1 MQTGKVYRIPCD
13 NYPGIIYCK
22 TMPWKIDN
30 FYILPES
37 SKVDDINFGN
47 LDYFYANWVNISVY
61 KELDFIRKEPITDKE
76 RNSIPKFF
84 RQSHYDM
91 YNCKIVIPGQ
101 IEAVLCAPEDC
112 IGLDREVIHDS
123 LLSLCERLVIKLTG
137 KQGEDYNFIRLRIPG
152 VDKPIDFNNWRS

>member
-1 MQTGKVYRIPCD
+1 MQTGKVYRVTCD
-13 NYPGIIYCK
+13 NYSGIIYCK

-47 LDYFYANWVNISVY
+47 LDYFYANWVNNSVY
-61 KELDFIRKEPITDKE
+61 KEMDFIRKETITDKE

-84 RQSHYDM
+84 RQDFSDM
-91 YNCKIVIPGQ
+91 SYCHQVIPGQ
-101 IEAVLCAPEDC
+101 PEAVPCAPEDC
-112 IGLDREVIHDS
+112 IGLDRAVVHDS
-123 LLSLCERLVIKLTG
+123 LWSLCERLVIKLTG

-152 VDKPIDFNNWRS
+152 VDKPFDFNNWRS

>member
-1 MQTGKVYRIPCD
+1 MQTGKVYRVPCD

-37 SKVDDINFGN
+37 SKVDYINFGD
-47 LDYFYANWVNISVY
+47 LDYFYANWVNNSVY
-61 KELDFIRKEPITDKE
+61 KEMDFIRKETITDKE

-84 RQSHYDM
+84 RQDFSDM
-91 YNCKIVIPGQ
+91 SYCHQVIPGQ
-101 IEAVLCAPEDC
+101 PEAVPCAPEDC
-112 IGLDREVIHDS
+112 IGLDRAVVHDS
-123 LLSLCERLVIKLTG
+123 LWSLCERLVIKLTG

-152 VDKPIDFNNWRS
+152 VDKPFDFNNWRS